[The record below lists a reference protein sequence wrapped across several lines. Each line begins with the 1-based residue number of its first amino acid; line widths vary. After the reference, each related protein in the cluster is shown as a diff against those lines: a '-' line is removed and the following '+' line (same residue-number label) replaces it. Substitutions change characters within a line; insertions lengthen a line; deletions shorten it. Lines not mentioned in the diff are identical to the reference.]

1 MRPFKRDESQRD
13 EKRISQPT
21 PRRGTMASFRRFPK
35 HIPNHDDPEGGGGP
49 SKRQRLNLSFMP
61 RTTYD
66 KAKDGDLQAI
76 RTLVTTN
83 HDVVVRLFQDSTI
96 EVRVEIQRLVREQ
109 KLNKLAFALMNVKL
123 TKPKRLM
130 STPENTCCICT
141 DRVVNASL
149 SCGHEFCKTC
159 ILNTAENL
167 GTKCPVCR
175 KEFLEVTVGTETI
188 PVEQKTQR
196 PDNDFMSTEA
206 VRQQLAH
213 QHHVAPEG
221 IQFFTVRF
229 TLLRVSH
236 ENLAKHFHVMPDRV
250 IRINRDNV
258 ALLPPPT
265 VDPTTYEQPIDL
277 VSDDEDEPEIMEP
290 NEVWE
295 EARQIIESGH
305 REEEWSLDDL

>member
-1 MRPFKRDESQRD
+1 MRPFKRDESQQE
-13 EKRISQPT
+13 EKRISEPT
-21 PRRGTMASFRRFPK
+21 PRQGTMASFRRFPT
-35 HIPNHDDPEGGGGP
+35 HILNHDDPEGGGP
-49 SKRQRLNLSFMP
+49 SKRQRLNLSMP

-66 KAKDGDLQAI
+66 KAKEGDLEAI

-83 HDVVVRLFQDSTI
+83 HDVVVRLFQDSSI
-96 EVRVEIQRLVREQ
+96 EVRVEIQRLVRKQ
-109 KLNKLAFALMNVKL
+109 KLNKLAIALMNVKP
-123 TKPKRLM
+123 TKPKPPM

-175 KEFLEVTVGTETI
+175 KEFSEVTVGTETI

-196 PDNDFMSTEA
+196 PDNYYMSTEA
-206 VRQQLAH
+206 IRQQLAH

-236 ENLAKHFHVMPDRV
+236 ENLAKHFHAMPNRV
-250 IRINRDNV
+250 IRINMNNV

-277 VSDDEDEPEIMEP
+277 VSDNEDDQPE
-290 NEVWE
+290 
-295 EARQIIESGH
+295 IIESGH